1 MKLPNY
7 AIKES
12 FFRIIPSPTKVGN
25 GAFLLCGKCPL
36 CRDYKT
42 RMFLKEYPAKHMI
55 YCHNCGYSR
64 NYIGF
69 LKANY
74 PHEMDNLKV
83 HQLEHLRS
91 GDFFKKPEPLK
102 KIEPKYTF
110 DQLDFTLRKYAAF
123 NAFPIMEVQENE
135 NKEKYRKYCL
145 NYLIGRKI
153 TEDIYKT
160 FYCFIKGPLAKYIG
174 IPFFDEKGDKLIHI
188 QGRRMFT
195 PKDEHEEAV
204 NPKYKFLKD
213 VDAGIEIENKPIWGQ
228 WRADVQKDVI
238 ICEGTLD
245 APAFE
250 NGVATCGASISVT
263 KIESIQK
270 KYPKR
275 IWCIDSF
282 WSDKKGKELTTQ
294 LLELGERCFIIPKD
308 MTSKDANDILK
319 ELQIDQITNEFVLKN
334 VYEGKIGL
342 FQLSMMTAFVGCED
356 EKKENNERFRNS
368 QKEN

>member
-12 FFRIIPSPTKVGN
+12 FFRVIPSPVQVRN
-25 GAFLLCGKCPL
+25 GVFLMCGKCPL
-36 CRDYKT
+36 CNDYKQ
-42 RMFLKEYPAKHMI
+42 RMYLKEYPSKHMI

-64 NYIGF
+64 NYIAF
-69 LKANY
+69 LKKNY
-74 PHEMDNLKV
+74 PHEMDNLKI
-83 HQLEHLRS
+83 HQLEHLQS
-91 GDFFKKPEPLK
+91 GEFFKKTERQPKAVEPR
-102 KIEPKYTF
+102 YTF
-110 DQLDFTLRKYAAF
+110 DQLDFKLRKYATF
-123 NAFPIMEVQENE
+123 NAFPITEQQVSE
-135 NKEKYRKYCL
+135 NKEKYRQYCL

-153 TEDIYKT
+153 PEDIYKS
-160 FYCFIKGPLAKYIG
+160 FYCFTKGPLSKYIG
-174 IPFFDEKGDKLIHI
+174 IPFFDESGKKMIHI

-195 PKDEHEEAV
+195 PRTEQEEAV

-213 VDAGIEIENKPIWGQ
+213 IDAGIEIENKPIWGQ
-228 WRADVQKDVI
+228 WLVDIQKDVI
-238 ICEGTLD
+238 VCEGTLD

-250 NGVATCGASISVT
+250 NGVATCGASLSIT

-282 WSDKKGKELTTQ
+282 WVDKKGKELTTQ
-294 LLELGERCFIIPKD
+294 LLELGERCFIIPKS

-319 ELQIDQITNEFVLKN
+319 ELQIDRIPSDIILKN

-342 FQLSMMTAFVGCED
+342 FQLSLMNEFSGCVDKKKGNDD
-356 EKKENNERFRNS
+356 EKDS
-368 QKEN
+368 YC